1 MGKVVIASINPG
13 DPDYAFEE
21 FVVLE
26 NNSSEKICLD
36 GWIIGNPKNILSI
49 RKKKCLSLVVLLVI
63 SFIVW
68 ENQRAVQEHIGESLP
83 TYQSNAI

>member
-1 MGKVVIASINPG
+1 MVGKLFGRNGHHKESYMNIYLV
-13 DPDYAFEE
+13 
-21 FVVLE
+21 
-26 NNSSEKICLD
+26 
-36 GWIIGNPKNILSI
+36 IGNPKNILSI

-83 TYQSNAI
+83 IVQSIFVPFLISK